1 MRSGLE
7 GRSHQLLEA
16 SQAWEGRAR
25 PSQERS
31 GEERVGGGQGR
42 TVLLLLVVLLVIV
55 NVQLTLALLAVLLQ
69 VAGGVITRL
78 RFITTDIFSIMIYVI
93 T

>member
-7 GRSHQLLEA
+7 GRSHQVLEA

-25 PSQERS
+25 PIQERS

-42 TVLLLLVVLLVIV
+42 TVLLLVLLVIV